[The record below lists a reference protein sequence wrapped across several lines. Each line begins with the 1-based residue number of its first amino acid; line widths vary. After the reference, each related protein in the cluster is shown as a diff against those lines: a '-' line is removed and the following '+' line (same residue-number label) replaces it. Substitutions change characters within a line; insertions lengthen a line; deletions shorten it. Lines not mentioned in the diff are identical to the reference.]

1 MSASDNVYFNL
12 HKRVFSI
19 KLRGKVREHT
29 DFTLVLPE
37 DDKVEFVVSEP
48 GRQRVLREQRKNV
61 HAYVRGLA
69 YTNKDE
75 YLQRPSETLLHTPD
89 EAVQALL
96 RIHGKPTRVSY
107 NPYKGSTFYN
117 EKTGEPVRAADAVM
131 MWAYETPKVFAWGAI
146 S

>member
-12 HKRVFSI
+12 HKRLFSI
-19 KLRGKVREHT
+19 KLSGKVREHS
-29 DFTLVLPE
+29 DSVFVLPNHA
-37 DDKVEFVVSEP
+37 KVEFVVSEP

-69 YTNKDE
+69 YTNKDQ
-75 YLQRPSETLLHTPD
+75 YFRRPSETPLHTPD
-89 EAVQALL
+89 EVVQALL

-131 MWAYETPKVFAWGAI
+131 MWAYETPRVFAWGA
-146 S
+146 SS